1 MISPRI
7 ALATSADHPEG
18 LGGEALLVK
27 ALLSRDARPE
37 WVVWNDPGVDWAAY
51 GLIVLRCT
59 WDYPDHVDDF
69 RAWVRSPAVAT
80 RLVNTPTLVLGN
92 LHKGY
97 LADLGELAVPTVV
110 VPAGMTL
117 ELTRLRW
124 PSSVVK
130 PAVGIDG
137 VGAVREAQQAD
148 LDALTL
154 APQDPVDAVIQ
165 PYLCDVEDRGE
176 VSVICIDGVMTHAVH
191 KLPAPGEF
199 RIHDHWGGTAE
210 LVDPEPAVVEITRAA
225 LAMLRSTPLYARV
238 DVLFDGDG
246 PLVVE
251 LDLVE
256 PYLYLEMAP
265 EAAERLA
272 GQIVRRAGE
281 RS

>member
-27 ALLSRDARPE
+27 ALLTRDARPE
-37 WVVWNDPGVDWAAY
+37 WVVWNDPAVDWTEYA
-51 GLIVLRCT
+51 LIVLRCT

-69 RAWVRSPAVAT
+69 RAWVQSPAVAT

-117 ELTRLRW
+117 DLTRMRW

-130 PAVGIDG
+130 PAVGAGG
-137 VGAVREAQQAD
+137 VGAVREAGQAD

-154 APQDPVDAVIQ
+154 ATTDPVDAVVQ
-165 PYLCDVEDRGE
+165 PYLWDVEHRGE
-176 VSVICIDGVMTHAVH
+176 ISVISIGRVMTHAVQ
-191 KLPAPGEF
+191 KLPAAGEF
-199 RIHDHWGGTAE
+199 RIHDHFGGTAE
-210 LVDPEPAVVEITRAA
+210 LVEPEPAVVE
-225 LAMLRSTPLYARV
+225 LAHSTLDTLRSTPLYSRV
-238 DVLFDGDG
+238 DVLFDRDG
-246 PLVVE
+246 PRVVE
-251 LDLVE
+251 LELVE

-272 GQIVRRAGE
+272 GEIVHRAGE

>member
-1 MISPRI
+1 VISPRI

-18 LGGEALLVK
+18 FGGEALLVK
-27 ALLSRDARPE
+27 ALLARGARPE
-37 WVVWNDPGVDWAAY
+37 WVVWNDPGVDWTAY
-51 GLIVLRCT
+51 ALIVLRCT

-69 RAWVRSPAVAT
+69 RAWVRSAAVAT

-110 VPAGMTL
+110 VPAGMTI
-117 ELTRLRW
+117 ELARLRW

-130 PAVGIDG
+130 PAIGAGG
-137 VGAVREAQQAD
+137 VGAVREAQQSD

-154 APQDPVDAVIQ
+154 GPAGPVDAVVQ
-165 PYLCDVEDRGE
+165 PYLWDVEHRGE
-176 VSVICIDGVMTHAVH
+176 VSVVCIGGEPTHAVQ
-191 KLPAPGEF
+191 KMPAAGEF

-210 LVDPEPAVVEITRAA
+210 LVEPDAAVVDVARAT
-225 LAMLRSTPLYARV
+225 LATLRSTPLYARV
-238 DVLFDGDG
+238 DVLSDGDG
-246 PLVVE
+246 PRVVE
-251 LDLVE
+251 LELVE

-272 GQIVRRAGE
+272 GQVVRRAAE